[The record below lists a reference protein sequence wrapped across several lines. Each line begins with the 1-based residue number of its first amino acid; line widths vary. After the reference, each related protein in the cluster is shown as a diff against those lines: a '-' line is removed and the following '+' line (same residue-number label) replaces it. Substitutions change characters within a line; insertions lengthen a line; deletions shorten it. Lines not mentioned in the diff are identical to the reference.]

1 MEDVAAVVLKAE
13 IDAQK
18 KKAKEREDSWKGM
31 HNGTVKGKPF
41 EASRRARTS
50 HSHRKAQLNKGK

>member
-1 MEDVAAVVLKAE
+1 MDNATVPQAE

-18 KKAKEREDSWKGM
+18 KKAKEKEGTWKGM
-31 HNGTVKGKPF
+31 HNGVVSGKPF
-41 EASRRARTS
+41 ENSRRARTS